1 MELKNFVKKHNFFY
15 SMYYYLFSFF
25 VNFLKLFI
33 KTDDKL
39 ILFVS
44 YGGRHYSDSPMV
56 IHKKMI
62 EDERFKDC
70 KIIWAFTNPSDYPNL
85 NTVKIDTL
93 KYYICAIKA
102 RCWITNVMVER
113 ALNFTGKHTFYFYTT
128 HGVLVKLGGYD
139 LPKGSSFTTKA
150 KYKYDC
156 SLAQSEEEAKY
167 LSTQIGLPLD
177 KIYLY
182 GFPKNDVLANYTSEF
197 RDSIREK
204 LGIPKDKKAILYA
217 PTFREYSGTMYD
229 DFCINLELLEKELS
243 NDYVLLYRAHP
254 VVSDSSNVTSNFV
267 INVSKY
273 EVVEELMIASD
284 LLISDYSG
292 IIFDYS
298 LMRKPTY
305 LFVYDYEKYANFR
318 GLYFDIRQ
326 ELPHSETEQGIV
338 DLIKAYDSKQ
348 QEIFDAFQLKYATYF
363 GNATNQCLDLIYQ
376 EMQKKKK

>member
-1 MELKNFVKKHNFFY
+1 MGLKNFVKKHSFFY
-15 SMYYYLFSFF
+15 SIYYYLFSFF
-25 VNFLKLFI
+25 INFLKLFVR
-33 KTDDKL
+33 TDDKL

-56 IHKKMI
+56 IHKAML
-62 EDERFKDC
+62 EDPRFKDC
-70 KIIWAFTNPSDYPNL
+70 KIIWAFNKPSDFPNL
-85 NTVKIDTL
+85 NAIKIDTL

-128 HGVLVKLGGYD
+128 HGVLVKKGGYD
-139 LPKGSSFTTKA
+139 LPKDSAFNTKA
-150 KYKYDC
+150 KYKYEC

-167 LSTQIGLPLD
+167 LATQIGLPKE

-182 GFPKNDVLANYTSEF
+182 GFPKNDILANYTNDF
-197 RDSIREK
+197 RESIREK

-217 PTFREYSGTMYD
+217 PTFREYSGVMYD

-254 VVSDSSNVTSNFV
+254 VVSDSSNVKSNFV

-305 LFVYDYEKYANFR
+305 LFTYDYDKYANFR

-326 ELPHSETEQGIV
+326 ELPYASTEQGII
-338 DLIKAYDSKQ
+338 DLIKSYDEKQ
-348 QEIFDAFQLKYATYF
+348 QEIFNAFQLKYATYF
-363 GNATNQCLDLIYQ
+363 GNATKQCLDLIYQ